1 MEIDFT
7 LHAKQL
13 VSCLQHIVSIKDKVG
28 VDDLALTYIGS
39 KSVTVK
45 SNKLDQVP
53 EHGKGKGSFKST
65 SHLTSFINYLVIKD
79 IFVQNLRDD
88 TDRVKS
94 TYLTLGEIKE
104 LLNGDMNVMYSK

>member
-1 MEIDFT
+1 M
-7 LHAKQL
+7 
-13 VSCLQHIVSIKDKVG
+13 SIKDKVS

-39 KSVTVK
+39 KSATVK

-53 EHGKGKGSFKST
+53 EHRKGKGSFKST
-65 SHLTSFINYLVIKD
+65 SHLTSFVGCLVVKGV
-79 IFVQNLRDD
+79 FVQNLRDD